1 MLLPDLPKAV
11 GGLAGGVDL
20 NLWETVD
27 LPQASHAMPAGVGWG
42 WERCGVADLPEC
54 EWCQP
59 MEAAPAPRLTTQGD
73 LHTGGSA
80 PSPQSPYGGVPGL
93 GGGWKM

>member
-42 WERCGVADLPEC
+42 CERCGVADLPEC
-54 EWCQP
+54 E
-59 MEAAPAPRLTTQGD
+59 
-73 LHTGGSA
+73 
-80 PSPQSPYGGVPGL
+80 
-93 GGGWKM
+93 